1 MVKVGFIGEG
11 KTEQLVLQSTSF
23 QTWLRQQGIEP
34 VGEVIDAKGSG
45 NLLPDRIEPLR
56 EELFGYDAEIIII
69 LTDLDTD
76 ESMTTTQERI
86 GQYNRQVVL
95 VAVQKIEAWFLA
107 DTELMCQMTNASV
120 FVEKP
125 EEVNEPF
132 ELIRQL
138 FVEKTGKGVGTKPIL
153 ARRMIKYGFTI
164 EKAAQHPNCP
174 SAHYFLT
181 KLQTLASAN

>member
-11 KTEQLVLQSTSF
+11 KTEQLILQSASF
-23 QTWLRQQGIEP
+23 QAWLRQQSIEP
-34 VGEVIDAKGSG
+34 VGEVIDAGGSG
-45 NLLPDRIEPLR
+45 NLLPNRIEPLCA
-56 EELFGYDAEIIII
+56 ELFGYDAEKIII

-76 ESMTTTQERI
+76 ASVAITQKRI
-86 GQYNRQVVL
+86 GQNDKQLVL

-107 DTELMCQMTNASV
+107 DTKLMCQMTNTTV

-125 EEVNEPF
+125 EAVPEPF
-132 ELIRQL
+132 EMIRQIL
-138 FVEKTGKGVGTKPIL
+138 IEKTGKGVGTKPML